1 MRLFG
6 YMSKKLELVLS
17 ATLVAL
23 TGFFA
28 YKSTPVNDD
37 YCFALGAA
45 QNKILENTIYY
56 TTNWSPLPLGY
67 LIQNSW
73 WAISKDGVFSASVI
87 TLSTFAFFVF
97 ALFYLFSLFL
107 QRKDRIYVII
117 LIGIFFSSIALS
129 KTGTF
134 LTYSHP
140 APGNYPIIE
149 LGKKII
155 VGLPDGRLSYWY
167 FNSPLI
173 STRTIIIA
181 SIFLYA
187 GLWINKQ
194 KTFTY
199 HLLIFSIFVVTQSI
213 TESIFVGVA
222 LVFYIFLSIKGRT
235 RVNINTYISAG
246 ILIFV
251 PVLLAFF
258 GGTKNRQTSIPD
270 FEITIF
276 AYKSILILVYLV
288 VTVYLLNTF
297 ILGAAAAII
306 FKKYCTEIDF
316 DVVRSLRNFFALLAL
331 SAFLVEPV
339 ISSYSYSAEYHW
351 TTLHAFSFAAQ
362 FFAVLYWQ
370 RDRKLYANQKAVFLL
385 MTVFVFSVSII
396 ITFQNTAL
404 SSDRAEKWKERSK
417 TSISRME
424 NSRIP
429 LPRTDLRSNPLITDL
444 DKSYRTIIPGKGYVS
459 DAGYLCYKDLPLGW

>member
-1 MRLFG
+1 MRLFNDT
-6 YMSKKLELVLS
+6 SKKLELLLS
-17 ATLVAL
+17 SILVAI

-45 QNKILENTIYY
+45 QGKIIENTIYY

-73 WAISKDGVFSASVI
+73 WAISKNGTFSSSVI
-87 TLSTFAFFVF
+87 TLSTFVFFVS

-107 QRKDRIYVII
+107 RRKDRVFVIV

-140 APGNYPIIE
+140 TPGNYPIIE

-155 VGLPDGRLSYWY
+155 VDLPDGRLSYWY
-167 FNSPLI
+167 FNTPLI

-181 SIFLYA
+181 SVFFYA
-187 GLWINKQ
+187 GLWIKKQ
-194 KTFTY
+194 KNFTF
-199 HLLIFSIFVVTQSI
+199 HLVIFAIFVVTQSI
-213 TESIFVGVA
+213 TESIFIGVA
-222 LVFYIFLSIKGRT
+222 LVFHILLMLRRKIRVSIS
-235 RVNINTYISAG
+235 TYISAG
-246 ILIFV
+246 ILIFL
-251 PVLLAFF
+251 PILLAFF
-258 GGTKNRQTSIPD
+258 GGSKNRQTSIPD

-276 AYKSILILVYLV
+276 VYKSILILLYLI

-297 ILGAAAAII
+297 ILGAVTAII
-306 FKKYCTEIDF
+306 FKKYCTEINF
-316 DVVRSLRNFFALLAL
+316 DIVRSLRNFFAILTL

-351 TTLHAFSFAAQ
+351 TTLHAFSFATQ
-362 FFAVLYWQ
+362 FFAVLYLQ
-370 RDRKLYANQKAVFLL
+370 RNRESNANQKAVLAL
-385 MTVFVFSVSII
+385 MSVFVLSVSIL
-396 ITFQNTAL
+396 ITFQNITL

-417 TSISRME
+417 TSVSRME

-429 LPRTDLRSNPLITDL
+429 LPRIDLRNNPLITDL
-444 DKSYRTIIPGKGYVS
+444 DKSYRTIIPGKGFVS
-459 DAGYLCYKDLPLGW
+459 DAGYLCYKELPLGW